1 MNLFPEQISAAG
13 SRQLEAQFQLLRSAT
28 GSAFDSAEKLMALH
42 FDTTRSTL
50 EKTTSLMR
58 QLSAAKDP
66 RDFFALAS
74 DTQSQVESV
83 LAYQR
88 KLVNIASSMTS
99 SIAGLRPSVTPV
111 ANAALEKLAAL
122 PPVAEQAVEAVE
134 AVEVVIDA
142 PVAEPAPAPVEDAE
156 PIAELTPVAEAVGH
170 QEPHPAA
177 APLSVTDSATPIQVE
192 MAAAPAGKAAGRPK
206 KK

>member
-122 PPVAEQAVEAVE
+122 PPVAEQAVEV
-134 AVEVVIDA
+134 VEVVIDA

-177 APLSVTDSATPIQVE
+177 APLTVTDSATPIQVE